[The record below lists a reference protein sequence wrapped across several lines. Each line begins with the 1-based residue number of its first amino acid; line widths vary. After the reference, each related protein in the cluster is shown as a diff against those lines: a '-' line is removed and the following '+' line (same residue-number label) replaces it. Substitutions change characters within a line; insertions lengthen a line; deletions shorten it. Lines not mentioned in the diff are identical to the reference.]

1 MPGEWPQRCPRC
13 RQMALRHDSM
23 QARVAC
29 EACQWDVTERHANR
43 IARALAGL
51 NVVVILAVV
60 VAFLALTVGI
70 AWRAVRWAF

>member
-29 EACQWDVTERHANR
+29 EACQWDDRLPSR
-43 IARALAGL
+43 RGRASDR
-51 NVVVILAVV
+51 VVEEAE
-60 VAFLALTVGI
+60 ACESS
-70 AWRAVRWAF
+70 R